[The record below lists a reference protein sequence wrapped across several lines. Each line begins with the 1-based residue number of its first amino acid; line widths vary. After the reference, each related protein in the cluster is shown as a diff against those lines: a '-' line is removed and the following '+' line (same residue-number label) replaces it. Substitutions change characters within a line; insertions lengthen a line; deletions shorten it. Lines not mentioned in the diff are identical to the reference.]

1 MGRDGPRKNLSQAA
15 GPGELV
21 RAYLNEIG
29 RFPLLTKKE
38 ENELGRRIHESRR
51 LLLAELISLDEGVE
65 VVLAFLA
72 KVAEGELP
80 ASTVVVHT
88 PQKEG
93 EPKKPRTKS
102 RAPVAAII
110 EEAEQLWNASG
121 ARDWGGES
129 DNVDGTEGEG
139 WQELRD
145 IVRQMLGKVVL
156 ECSTMEG
163 MINQLR
169 NRLEEV
175 EGGGESDE
183 AEWAPTST
191 TPSQSNLLPAIER
204 MEALQ
209 RELDSARIEL
219 MEGNLRLVVSVARRY
234 MGFGVPLLDLIQEGN
249 LGLAKA
255 VERYDYSL
263 GHKFSTYAVWWIR
276 QAVSRALADQTH
288 SLRLPTH
295 LFEAYGRVTRAAG
308 ALRGTLG
315 REPTVNEVAERLG
328 LAPAFVQRVLTL
340 IREPVSV
347 NAPIAAE
354 DATSFVEFMIDEKT
368 PPPIDVAEFEDLR
381 REARR
386 ILSKLTPREEKVLR
400 MRFGVGQ
407 DAEQTLSEV
416 GDFFE
421 VSRERVRQIETKALK
436 KLRRH
441 ETGRRLTNPD
451 KGD

>member
-1 MGRDGPRKNLSQAA
+1 MAKDGSGKKLSQAA

-29 RFPLLTKKE
+29 RFPLLNKQE
-38 ENELGRRIHESRR
+38 ENDLGRRIHENRS
-51 LLLAELISLDEGVE
+51 LLLAELIELDEGVE

-72 KVAEGELP
+72 RVAEGDLP
-80 ASTVVVHT
+80 ASSVVVH
-88 PQKEG
+88 P
-93 EPKKPRTKS
+93 EPGDPDPKPRTKS
-102 RAPVAAII
+102 RAPVTAII
-110 EEAEQLWNASG
+110 EEAEQLWRASG
-121 ARDWGGES
+121 ARDWGAQTLEK
-129 DNVDGTEGEG
+129 DDADGDTCDD
-139 WQELRD
+139 LRSL
-145 IVRQMLGKVVL
+145 VRQLLGKVVL
-156 ECSTMEG
+156 DCSTMEA
-163 MINQLR
+163 MVNQLR
-169 NRLEEV
+169 VRLEEV
-175 EGGGESDE
+175 EGAESDDIVE
-183 AEWAPTST
+183 TQPVT
-191 TPSQSNLLPAIER
+191 TPAKANLLPAIER

-209 RELDSARIEL
+209 RELDTARVKL

-276 QAVSRALADQTH
+276 QAVSRALADQAHT
-288 SLRLPTH
+288 LRLPTH

-308 ALRGTLG
+308 ALRGALG
-315 REPTVNEVAERLG
+315 REPT
-328 LAPAFVQRVLTL
+328 VLTL
-340 IREPVSV
+340 IREPMSV

-400 MRFGVGQ
+400 MRFGVGE

-416 GDFFE
+416 GEFFE

-441 ETGRRLTNPD
+441 EVGRRLTDPD
-451 KGD
+451 KGG

>member
-1 MGRDGPRKNLSQAA
+1 MGRGGQGKNLSQAA

-51 LLLAELISLDEGVE
+51 LLLAELIELDEGVE

-72 KVAEGELP
+72 RVAEGELP
-80 ASTVVVHT
+80 ASTVVVHAA
-88 PQKEG
+88 PG
-93 EPKKPRTKS
+93 EAEAKPRTKS
-102 RAPVAAII
+102 RAPVTAIV
-110 EEAEQLWNASG
+110 EEAEQLWTASG

-129 DNVDGTEGEG
+129 GEGDGTDGES
-139 WQELRD
+139 WRELRS

-163 MINQLR
+163 MVNQLR
-169 NRLEEV
+169 CRLEEV
-175 EGGGESDE
+175 EGDESDE

-191 TPSQSNLLPAIER
+191 TPAQSNLLPAIER

-263 GHKFSTYAVWWIR
+263 RHKFSTYAVWWIR

-288 SLRLPTH
+288 TLRLPTH

-315 REPTVNEVAERLG
+315 REPTVNEVADRLG

-400 MRFGVGQ
+400 MRFGVGEG
-407 DAEQTLSEV
+407 AEQTLSEV

-441 ETGRRLTNPD
+441 ETGRRLPNPD